1 MKYVCF
7 RGIEVARKLKERN
20 LRSRKRRRRKVGTFQ
35 RWFWMLESAG
45 VAREAPPQG
54 TGPDAGPRIANPYA
68 DLHPRAQG
76 GVKHALHRRRA
87 SLVP

>member
-1 MKYVCF
+1 M
-7 RGIEVARKLKERN
+7 
-20 LRSRKRRRRKVGTFQ
+20 GTFQ

-45 VAREAPPQG
+45 VAKEAPPQG
-54 TGPDAGPRIANPYA
+54 TGPDAGPRIANPHA

-87 SLVP
+87 TLVP